1 MWPARHEV
9 LTADPLPRL
18 RLPVFTCYG
27 ADPGTPL
34 TWISRDSKEALG
46 PLRVTQPTTQQLEGI
61 ANSLLTR
68 NKYNQYVAITV
79 QAKLKRLFTF
89 CSATRKTVRACAHK

>member
-79 QAKLKRLFTF
+79 QPNGHTYVETALIQRVEVT
-89 CSATRKTVRACAHK
+89 

>member
-18 RLPVFTCYG
+18 RLPVFTCCG

-34 TWISRDSKEALG
+34 TWISRDSKEAYAAGCGLR
-46 PLRVTQPTTQQLEGI
+46 PLRVTQPTTQQLE
-61 ANSLLTR
+61 AWHC
-68 NKYNQYVAITV
+68 QFVAGT
-79 QAKLKRLFTF
+79 
-89 CSATRKTVRACAHK
+89 